1 MGARDTPAAAREGPG
16 RHHPAIERQ
25 VRGGKGRL
33 TVILVTGCSSGFG
46 EAIALAFAARGDQV
60 VATARDPSRVPS
72 RNNITALRLDVTDQG
87 SINSAVAA
95 AIAQH
100 GRIDVLVNNAGIG
113 TLGALEVVDD
123 QQLRRVFDT
132 NVFGAVAVT
141 RAVLPHM
148 REQGS
153 GRVIFMNA
161 IGGVLTTAFLGAYC
175 ASKHALDCIAA
186 VFDLELR
193 PFGIRVSSVYP
204 SAFRTAM
211 SGNNTVILGEG
222 TPYAEA
228 TSAYRA
234 GLSERIR
241 NGPSDLSPVVNAV
254 IDAADNPDPLLRYP
268 VAPHL
273 AEVLGPALD
282 ALDALHQ
289 REMSMTPGVSRRA

>member
-1 MGARDTPAAAREGPG
+1 VAVVL
-16 RHHPAIERQ
+16 I
-25 VRGGKGRL
+25 
-33 TVILVTGCSSGFG
+33 TGCSSGFG
-46 EAIALAFAARGDQV
+46 LETALGFARRGDAV
-60 VATARDPSRVPS
+60 VATLRALASADPRLREQAKSVE
-72 RNNITALRLDVTDQG
+72 RLDVTDQD
-87 SINSAVAA
+87 SINQAVTAT
-95 AIAQH
+95 IERF

-113 TLGALEVVDD
+113 VVAALEVLDD
-123 QQLRRVFDT
+123 ATLRRVFDT

-148 REQGS
+148 RAQQS

-204 SAFRTAM
+204 SAFNTAIADNM
-211 SGNNTVILGEG
+211 PAVAGF
-222 TPYAEA
+222 PYADA
-228 TSAYRA
+228 TRDYHCA
-234 GLSERIR
+234 LSSRVR
-241 NGPSDLSPVVNAV
+241 GGPSNLSPVVNAV
-254 IDAADNPDPLLRYP
+254 LEAATSGDPQLRYL

-273 AEVLGPALD
+273 AEVLSPAMQ

-289 REMSMTPGVSRRA
+289 REIGLTPGLNPRA